1 MPIAE
6 LVRVGDRSSGEA
18 INRMPAK
25 PTASPSLPWRLSRS
39 PSSIAELGS
48 KLGQG
53 ARDGF
58 MTLVVISVL
67 IAVPMAMLVVG
78 WEGRHKTP
86 RHLWIALATSTTLLV
101 SAVISVLAG

>member
-1 MPIAE
+1 MSETRAVPLLRTIAG
-6 LVRVGDRSSGEA
+6 LALTVFVAGGVFGRGV
-18 INRMPAK
+18 
-25 PTASPSLPWRLSRS
+25 LSRS

-67 IAVPMAMLVVG
+67 IAVPMAMLVVA
-78 WEGRHKTP
+78 WESRHKTP